1 MNFWEKVMGSDITSA
16 MQSYAERMYGLSE
29 DYAAVWDEIVRCLY
43 AYTDFTGRN
52 ILPVL
57 DGLADWLEAAAVD
70 GKSVREVLGEDIES
84 FCSALGFWRRAEN
97 QPGPVEGTAEPQRK
111 ETIRRIA
118 VKLKKA
124 LEEKREWRRRR
135 ERVKKLP
142 WEYRVVFEE
151 LENYM
156 YKVCCAKGLGSP
168 RRCRKF

>member
-84 FCSALGFWRRAEN
+84 FCSALASGEGLKTSRDRWREQLNRSVKKRL
-97 QPGPVEGTAEPQRK
+97 GGSLM
-111 ETIRRIA
+111 
-118 VKLKKA
+118 KLKKGFGG
-124 LEEKREWRRRR
+124 
-135 ERVKKLP
+135 KKG
-142 WEYRVVFEE
+142 
-151 LENYM
+151 M
-156 YKVCCAKGLGSP
+156 GAGAGSV
-168 RRCRKF
+168 

>member
-1 MNFWEKVMGSDITSA
+1 MNFWEKVTGSDITSA

-84 FCSALGFWRRAEN
+84 FWSALASGEGLKTGRDRWREQLNRS
-97 QPGPVEGTAEPQRK
+97 
-111 ETIRRIA
+111 
-118 VKLKKA
+118 
-124 LEEKREWRRRR
+124 
-135 ERVKKLP
+135 VKK
-142 WEYRVVFEE
+142 R
-151 LENYM
+151 
-156 YKVCCAKGLGSP
+156 LGGSL
-168 RRCRKF
+168 